1 MAMTNI
7 SLHIND
13 EFHEVDVDPATP
25 LLFVLRNKLG
35 LTGTKFGC
43 GLEQCGSCAVLVDGC
58 STLTCS
64 AAVTNFAGKQ
74 ITTIEGLANGE
85 NLSRVQQAFL
95 DAGASQCGYCIPGL
109 IIAVT
114 SMLEVTP
121 SPDDDAIE
129 TALAPHLCRCGSHG
143 RIMAAIDSLIG
154 RVGVS

>member
-1 MAMTNI
+1 MNRI

-13 EFHEVDVDPATP
+13 ELHAVDVDPATP

-64 AAVTNFAGKQ
+64 AAVADFAGKQ
-74 ITTIEGLANGE
+74 ITTVEGLANGE

-95 DAGASQCGYCIPGL
+95 DAGAAQCGYCIPGL

-114 SMLEVTP
+114 GMLKA
-121 SPDDDAIE
+121 SANPDDAAIE
-129 TALAPHLCRCGSHG
+129 TALAPHLCRCGSHE
-143 RIMAAIDSLIG
+143 RILTAIDSLIS
-154 RVGVS
+154 RVGLS

>member
-13 EFHEVDVDPATP
+13 ELHEVDVDPATP

-43 GLEQCGSCAVLVDGC
+43 GLEQCGSCAVLVDGR

-64 AAVTNFAGKQ
+64 AAATNFVGKQ
-74 ITTIEGLANGE
+74 ITTIEGLANEG

-95 DAGASQCGYCIPGL
+95 DAGAAQCGYCIPGL

-114 SMLEVTP
+114 SMLEVNA